1 MRGIFFNHRIWA
13 LLLLLQSNYLEEEH
27 AREGR
32 QHSHRNPK
40 SWDEGDLGPVYS
52 NSL

>member
-13 LLLLLQSNYLEEEH
+13 LLLLLLRKYLEGAH

-32 QHSHRNPK
+32 QHS
-40 SWDEGDLGPVYS
+40 L
-52 NSL
+52 